1 MCFDREPY
9 SRRRAAPA
17 FSLVEVM
24 IVLVIIGLLAGVVS
38 VNARA
43 YIMKARQHAA
53 RQEIATVVKALN
65 TYYGTYARY
74 PTNDEGLGVL
84 TKPTEK
90 ISEALLDG
98 DPVDPWGHPYQYNSP
113 GSKGPFEVIS
123 YGADGKPGGDG
134 ANADIS
140 SDNLK
145 E

>member
-1 MCFDREPY
+1 MSFDRG
-9 SRRRAAPA
+9 RHRARA

-38 VNARA
+38 INARA
-43 YIMKARQHAA
+43 YIMKARQHTA
-53 RQEIATVVKALN
+53 RAEIATIVKALN

-74 PTNDEGLGVL
+74 PTNDEGLGAL

-90 ISEALLDG
+90 ISEPLLDG
-98 DPVDPWGHPYQYNSP
+98 EPKDPWGNLYQYNAP
-113 GSKGPFEVIS
+113 GAKGPFEVMS
-123 YGADGKPGGDG
+123 YGADGRPGGDG